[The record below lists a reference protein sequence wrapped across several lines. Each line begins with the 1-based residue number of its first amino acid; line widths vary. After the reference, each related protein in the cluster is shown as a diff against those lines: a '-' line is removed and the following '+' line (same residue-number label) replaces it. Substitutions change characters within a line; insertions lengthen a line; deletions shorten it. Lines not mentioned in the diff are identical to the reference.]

1 MQTHT
6 EHYTDKREAVLMP
19 TYKPE
24 DLFVGLYQ
32 LLKTPQEMFEV
43 YENYQQMFSMFDFLS
58 KRGFVLDV
66 KEFGNEPPD
75 PNYIHTGGKLL
86 KYFFSLHSDRIIAD
100 DQANE
105 FAPIFYV
112 QIFSHLPDDDINGT
126 DIKDLLQKDNSFW
139 ELIKTMFDYSTLLT
153 PLLKQELEKLHD
165 QHPELADKNKI
176 QLRDLQALIFAYK
189 PYTEKE
195 LEPLFKICRE
205 KETAPT
211 KYFELVYSA
220 VKAAKQSIE
229 PKETKPQKEELPRS
243 KQQTFTQIQENGLDK
258 QELIK
263 KASFIPSSSIVEFIY
278 RVLTVGKSGLGE
290 LPERLEKQSLGKKKV
305 TISRKGQI
313 REIKQTTP
321 KGQDIII
328 IETDN
333 LLEKRSNS
341 SARKIFL
348 YFLRQILQ
356 QALSNANVIRD
367 GVTINYQDVIGKKMY
382 RTTQTAKRGLERAFD
397 LLSTIKVKGYISRGK
412 GRIEQVKASVLFYDL
427 DTSKKGIATLKIND
441 TLNWGYIIQQYSIMP
456 DAYYELPP
464 NAADLYYYIFNQAR
478 INIKKLIENNGKINI
493 SYKSIHTFLG
503 LTSIESATNPTVQI
517 KNPIENAI
525 GDILDCDQDE
535 LYIEVASPTEYNNIN
550 EYLERGYITAVINP
564 ECIEPYKEKFK
575 EWEKAIQKEQERQQ
589 KIIDTAK
596 EKALQ
601 KKLETKET
609 ST

>member
-1 MQTHT
+1 
-6 EHYTDKREAVLMP
+6 MP

-75 PNYIHTGGKLL
+75 PNYILTGGKLL

-153 PLLKQELEKLHD
+153 PLLKQELEKLHN

-176 QLRDLQALIFAYK
+176 QLRDLQALTFAYK
-189 PYTEKE
+189 PFTKKE

-205 KETAPT
+205 KKTAPT

-263 KASFIPSSSIVEFIY
+263 NASFIPSSSIIDFIY
-278 RVLTVGKSGLGE
+278 RIFIAGKSGLGE
-290 LPERLEKQSLGKKKV
+290 LSERLEKLSHGKKGV
-305 TISRKGQI
+305 TISRDGQI
-313 REIKQTTP
+313 RELTQTTP
-321 KGQDIII
+321 KGQDTIIFD
-328 IETDN
+328 IEH
-333 LLEKRSNS
+333 LLESRQNS
-341 SARKIFL
+341 PARKILL
-348 YFLRQILQ
+348 YSLSQILK
-356 QALSNANVIRD
+356 QALSNNNVIRD
-367 GVTINYQDVIGKKMY
+367 GIIIEYRDMVEKRMY
-382 RTTQTAKRGLERAFD
+382 SDTKAAKRGLERAFD
-397 LLSTIKVKGYISRGK
+397 LLSSIKVKGYISRGK
-412 GRIEQVKASVLFYDL
+412 GKIEQVKASVLFYDL
-427 DTSKKGIATLKIND
+427 EHTGKGSAILKIND
-441 TLNWGYIIQQYSIMP
+441 TLNWGYIVPQYAILP
-456 DAYYELPP
+456 DDYYELPP

-493 SYKSIHTFLG
+493 SYKSIHTLLG
-503 LTSIESATNPTVQI
+503 LPAIETASNPTTQI

-525 GDILDCDQDE
+525 GAIADSKQDA
-535 LYIEVASPTEYNNIN
+535 LYIETASPTEYNNIHD
-550 EYLERGYITAVINP
+550 YLERGYITAVINP
-564 ECIEPYKEKFK
+564 EYMKSYMEKVK
-575 EWEKAIQKEQERQQ
+575 KWEKVVKEAQKRRQQ
-589 KIIDTAK
+589 IIDTAK
-596 EKALQ
+596 ERALQ
-601 KKLETKET
+601 KKLETEK
-609 ST
+609 SDN